1 MKKTFALFIFMLMS
15 ISAFAASADQ
25 ILASFSALQSYRADF
40 KQVTEI
46 EGFGADEYSGKIYV
60 VNKYKALWDYDFPY
74 RQFYLFTND
83 KVDYYDSETKQL
95 MRQKNIEGNQN
106 AITRLML
113 DIGNIKENFQV
124 QQINDYTLNLIP
136 LSDIGV
142 QFVTFEVDGNRI
154 SKVTSKDPAGNGT
167 EVTFSNV
174 QVNVPIEEKVFEP
187 AVPEGTEVFE
197 Y

>member
-25 ILASFSALQSYRADF
+25 ILASFSALQSYF